1 MFALAFAIVL
11 DSLKFVPFFFFYCF
25 SNEIRVITD
34 HCNLISLYFYSN
46 LQSNNWKNHNRFDDA
61 DDNKKKNNKND
72 TQQPTTEIRTARS
85 NEWQYVKRRTIKLLE

>member
-61 DDNKKKNNKND
+61 DDNKKK
-72 TQQPTTEIRTARS
+72 
-85 NEWQYVKRRTIKLLE
+85 TIKMIPNSQLRKYEQRVQMNGNT